1 MVSYLTS
8 LSDRGAQSTPNNWK
22 FIVQRAYHFH
32 TWHLTKN
39 LYHWMDFFFK
49 LALFFLLFEIRDHE
63 IMIHTSWKV
72 ILCFLKKT
80 YKTFTRTDRGTV
92 NDKKMFIFLR
102 YTRDWSFVIASVT
115 TYIYCIDTCY
125 THDVESLWRV
135 VNRRTCTWHVPN
147 MFT

>member
-92 NDKKMFIFLR
+92 NDKKNVYCLAIYKWLVICYCVSDYIHILYRHVLHTWCGIFM
-102 YTRDWSFVIASVT
+102 TG
-115 TYIYCIDTCY
+115 CK
-125 THDVESLWRV
+125 
-135 VNRRTCTWHVPN
+135 
-147 MFT
+147 